1 MESTNKKHFSD
12 FIKSINSND
21 KTQKNIVEE
30 LLKQETNNLFRYLTN
45 EEINGFYIFIQHF
58 FEKKEELFESMNKYI
73 TPFGLNEKITKLITE
88 IVKKL
93 FQKNK
98 IEKDEFFKLY
108 ILGHI
113 NIKNLFKLLN
123 EKYNSKFKEYE
134 NGNRDY
140 FINEME
146 LYLKKLNK
154 KMKNK
159 NKIKKEQEGKGEN
172 DIHEDNSIKN
182 IEENISNINEED
194 LKERKIEI
202 KSKDENEDLKKGN
215 LEDQENNEKKNI
227 KEKDLDKNINEKK
240 NLEIKCED
248 EKEIFSEKESGSR
261 IKEEYISNNEYLLE
275 IENIDLKK
283 VLSKEIN
290 KKKILKKKYETEISE
305 QNKAIEELKIKEG
318 NLNEV
323 VEKLKKNLEYL
334 KNENS
339 EKDKKLIEYEKNI
352 IDLKEKN
359 TENEKKIG
367 NNIKNISELKEKNKE
382 NEKNIENLNVKISNL
397 TTQIISQKQII
408 DILIKDNEYLKKQ
421 VDKLK
426 EMYEESIY
434 SYDIGKKNKD

>member
-123 EKYNSKFKEYE
+123 EKYNSKFKESE

-215 LEDQENNEKKNI
+215 LEDKENNEKKNI

-283 VLSKEIN
+283 ELSKEIN

>member
-1 MESTNKKHFSD
+1 MESTSKKHFSD
-12 FIKSINSND
+12 FIQSINSND

-30 LLKQETNNLFRYLTN
+30 LLRQETNNLFRYLTN

-93 FQKNK
+93 YQKNK

-113 NIKNLFKLLN
+113 NIKKLFKLLN

-194 LKERKIEI
+194 LKERKIEN
-202 KSKDENEDLKKGN
+202 KSKDENENLKKGN
-215 LEDQENNEKKNI
+215 LEDKENNEKKNI
-227 KEKDLDKNINEKK
+227 KEKDLDNNINEKK
-240 NLEIKCED
+240 NLEIKYKD
-248 EKEIFSEKESGSR
+248 EKESR
-261 IKEEYISNNEYLLE
+261 TRTKEEYISNNEYLLE
-275 IENIDLKK
+275 IENIGLKK
-283 VLSKEIN
+283 ELSKEIN
-290 KKKILKKKYETEISE
+290 KKKNLKKKYETEISE

-334 KNENS
+334 KNENN

-367 NNIKNISELKEKNKE
+367 NNIINISELKEKNKE
-382 NEKNIENLNVKISNL
+382 NEKNIEDLNEKISNL
-397 TTQIISQKQII
+397 TSQIISQKQII

>member
-1 MESTNKKHFSD
+1 MESTSKKHFSD
-12 FIKSINSND
+12 FIQSLNSND

-30 LLKQETNNLFRYLTN
+30 LLRQETNNLFRYLSN

-58 FEKKEELFESMNKYI
+58 FEKKEELFESINKYI

-93 FQKNK
+93 YQKNK

-113 NIKNLFKLLN
+113 NIKKLFKLLN

-194 LKERKIEI
+194 LKERKIES

-215 LEDQENNEKKNI
+215 LEDKENNEKKNI
-227 KEKDLDKNINEKK
+227 KEKDLDNNINEKK
-240 NLEIKCED
+240 NLEIKYKD
-248 EKEIFSEKESGSR
+248 EKESR
-261 IKEEYISNNEYLLE
+261 TRTKEEYISNNEYLLE

-283 VLSKEIN
+283 ELSKEIN
-290 KKKILKKKYETEISE
+290 KKKNLKKKYETEISE

-334 KNENS
+334 KNENN

-367 NNIKNISELKEKNKE
+367 NNIINISELKEKNKE
-382 NEKNIENLNVKISNL
+382 NEKNIEDLNEKISNL
-397 TTQIISQKQII
+397 TSQIISQKQII

>member
-93 FQKNK
+93 YQKNK

-215 LEDQENNEKKNI
+215 LEDKENNEKKNI

-283 VLSKEIN
+283 ELSKEIN

>member
-1 MESTNKKHFSD
+1 MESTSKKHFSD
-12 FIKSINSND
+12 FIQSLNSND

-30 LLKQETNNLFRYLTN
+30 LLRQETNNLFRYLSN

-58 FEKKEELFESMNKYI
+58 FEKKEELFESINKYI

-93 FQKNK
+93 YQKNK

-113 NIKNLFKLLN
+113 NIKKLFKLLN

-194 LKERKIEI
+194 LKERKIES

-215 LEDQENNEKKNI
+215 LEDKENNEKKNI
-227 KEKDLDKNINEKK
+227 KEKDLDNNINEKK
-240 NLEIKCED
+240 NLEIKYKD
-248 EKEIFSEKESGSR
+248 EKESR
-261 IKEEYISNNEYLLE
+261 TRTKEEYISNNEYLLE

-283 VLSKEIN
+283 ELSKEIN
-290 KKKILKKKYETEISE
+290 KKKNLKKKYETEMSE

-334 KNENS
+334 KNENN

-367 NNIKNISELKEKNKE
+367 NNIINISELKEKNKE
-382 NEKNIENLNVKISNL
+382 NEKNIEDLNEKISNL
-397 TTQIISQKQII
+397 TSQIISQKQII